1 MKHKHHIIPKHMG
14 GSNDPSNL
22 IELTVEEHAEAHK
35 KLYDEYG
42 NWQDYLA
49 WQGLSGRMGKE
60 ELIREKISNTHKGK
74 KLTEEHIEVLKEKGK
89 KLIGDKN
96 PMFGKNIS
104 TEHKLAISKANTGKI
119 ISVET
124 REKMSLASTGRKH
137 TVESNKINSDKA
149 KERWAN
155 GVYDVEKL
163 RLSRIGFKQPE
174 SQKQAVSKALSKEW
188 MIISP
193 TGCKQ
198 VITNLRQFCR
208 DNKLDQG
215 NLSRGSYKG
224 WKCKKVVI

>member
-1 MKHKHHIIPKHMG
+1 MD

-60 ELIREKISNTHKGK
+60 ELTREKISNTHKGK

-174 SQKQAVSKALSKEW
+174 SQKQAVSKSLSKEW
-188 MIISP
+188 L
-193 TGCKQ
+193 
-198 VITNLRQFCR
+198 VTNPNGVKLVVNNLTKFCR